1 LNNTVAA
8 PAGRSTQCK
17 RELNMEFAELSQR
30 AEYRQIVETIAKDMT
45 RRWIKITA
53 QGDEDKT
60 DRVAAIGDALK
71 KYQIREKFRR
81 LGTRAEVAR

>member
-1 LNNTVAA
+1 MNNTVAA

-17 RELNMEFAELSQR
+17 RELNIEFAELSQR

-81 LGTRAEVAR
+81 LGN